1 MKIAHRLLFL
11 VVLSLIMTQVLLYS
25 LTKHREIQ
33 GNSHVR
39 LEHVTRVEQ
48 QIDLVRN
55 QLWQLQ
61 QYGDQQAI
69 FDIRKEQQ
77 NLTTLLRA
85 TQTDTPE
92 QSLLVNSLLKINE
105 GIGKLLTIT
114 EQQHQSTTEHGITSA
129 NGMLMSRYGI
139 AFQAMTETIFQYQ
152 RSVIAFTTSEQQT
165 YFYLNGAAMLLFTLT
180 LVGVATRTYSQF
192 SQSLNLLNKGISALA
207 EGDMKS
213 QIHLANN
220 DELAKLGREF
230 NRMKAC
236 LEETTILKDELSKEV
251 DKQTLQLQQQQEKLR
266 YLADHDDLTGL
277 FSRSAFNNLL
287 KVCLLRCQRN
297 GDKAGLLF
305 VDLDKFKPINDTH
318 GHAAGDLALVEIS
331 DRMKELLRK
340 SDIIARFGGDE
351 FVILVEP
358 VKHQDELMALGH
370 KLLDCLNHPIEY
382 QGVTLELGISIGIS
396 VYPYDGLSAEE
407 LLLNA
412 DDAMYR
418 AKKSG
423 GKTYQFAS
431 AIS

>member
-1 MKIAHRLLFL
+1 MKIAHRLLIL

-25 LTKHREIQ
+25 LMKHREIQ
-33 GNSHVR
+33 AHSHTR
-39 LEHVTRVEQ
+39 IEHVTRIEQ
-48 QIDLVRN
+48 QMDLVRN

-61 QYGDQQAI
+61 QYGDRLAI
-69 FDIRKEQQ
+69 DKIRTEQQ
-77 NLTTLLRA
+77 TLTSLLEQ
-85 TQTDTPE
+85 TQIDIPE
-92 QSLLVNSLLKINE
+92 QQVLVSSMLKISEGISRLLV
-105 GIGKLLTIT
+105 IT
-114 EQQHQSTTEHGITSA
+114 EQNIDSGGQGMTSP

-152 RSVIAFTTSEQQT
+152 RSVITYATSEQQS

-192 SQSLNLLNKGISALA
+192 RQNLTLLNRGIGALA
-207 EGDMKS
+207 EGDMTS
-213 QIHLANN
+213 QIYLPNN

-236 LEETTILKDELSKEV
+236 LEETTIQKDELANEV
-251 DKQTLQLQQQQEKLR
+251 AKQTQQLQQQQEKLR

-287 KVCLLRCQRN
+287 EVSLLRCQRN

-305 VDLDKFKPINDTH
+305 VDLDKFKPINDSY
-318 GHAAGDLALVEIS
+318 GHAAGDCALVEVS
-331 DRMKELLRK
+331 DRMQQLLRK
-340 SDIIARFGGDE
+340 SDVIARFGGDE

-358 VKHQDELMALGH
+358 VKTRDELLNLAN
-370 KLLDCLNHPIEY
+370 KLQECLCRPIQY
-382 QGVTLELGISIGIS
+382 QGIALELGISVGIS
-396 VYPYDGLSAEE
+396 IYPHDGLSAQE

-423 GKTYQFAS
+423 GMTYVFAS
-431 AIS
+431 AAG